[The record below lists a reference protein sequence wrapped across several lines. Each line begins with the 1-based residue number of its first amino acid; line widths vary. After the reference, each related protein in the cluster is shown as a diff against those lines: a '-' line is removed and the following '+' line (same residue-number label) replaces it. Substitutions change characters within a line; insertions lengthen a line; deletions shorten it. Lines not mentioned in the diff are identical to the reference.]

1 MNVHFCAMVE
11 NDEPH
16 RLDHRE
22 YGTKNAGHEC
32 DRRDSDPR
40 RGSPAEAR
48 GNGQADAAAG
58 ARAFTRRDRREIL
71 REAVLR

>member
-1 MNVHFCAMVE
+1 MGLNASTTGNMARKTPVTNATGAIAI
-11 NDEPH
+11 
-16 RLDHRE
+16 RE
-22 YGTKNAGHEC
+22 GGC
-32 DRRDSDPR
+32 
-40 RGSPAEAR
+40 PAEAR